1 MNIKSDLLLVLPEIF
16 LLSALSLVLLL
27 DLALPDKRRYLTYI
41 FSQLSLVLT
50 LALVLWQYTWP
61 EATAFHGM
69 YSKDALS
76 LTAKAA
82 ILLVSIPVLAYGRSY
97 LVATALERGEYY
109 LLSLLGILGMLIL
122 VSSQHL
128 LTLYL
133 GLELLSL
140 AMYALVAFARD
151 RAEAAEAGIKYFV
164 LGAVA
169 SGFLLYGMSLLYGLS
184 GSLALPMIAEALS
197 TQSENP
203 AVLLVLVFFVVAT
216 LFKLGVA
223 PFHMWLPDVY
233 QGAPLATTIYLSAAP
248 KIAALVLLLRLFQEG
263 LALWHGDWQL
273 LFLALAVLSLALGNL
288 LALAQSQIKR
298 ILAYSAIAHMGFVLL
313 AVAPLAYG
321 YDVALFYAV
330 VYALISAGTF
340 GALLLLTHKQNQ
352 DADAITDLA
361 GLGQRAPW
369 LAFMLLI
376 LLFSQAGI
384 PPTIGFYAKFF
395 VLNQL
400 IEAGFWFIALTAL
413 IFSVIGAFYYLRLI
427 KTMYMDKAESTALNF
442 VHLDAKILLTI
453 NGLAALV
460 LGFFPGAIWW
470 WLQSL

>member
-1 MNIKSDLLLVLPEIF
+1 MNITQDLLLALPEIF

-27 DLALPDKRRYLTYI
+27 DLALPDKRRYLTYF
-41 FSQLSLVLT
+41 FSQLSLLLT
-50 LALVLWQYTWP
+50 FALVLWQYTWP
-61 EATAFHGM
+61 EATAFSGM

-82 ILLVSIPVLAYGRSY
+82 VLLVSLFVLAYGRSY
-97 LVATALERGEYY
+97 LVATAMERGEYY

-140 AMYALVAFARD
+140 ALYALVAFARD
-151 RAEAAEAGIKYFV
+151 RIEASEAGIKYFV

-184 GSLALPMIAEALS
+184 GSLALPEIAEALAA
-197 TQSENP
+197 QSENP
-203 AVLLVLVFFVVAT
+203 AVLLVLVFFIVAT

-248 KIAALVLLLRLFQEG
+248 KIAALVLLLRLFQEV
-263 LALWHGDWQL
+263 LTVWHGDWQL
-273 LFLALAVLSLALGNL
+273 LFLALAVLSLVLGNL
-288 LALAQSQIKR
+288 LALVQTQIKR
-298 ILAYSAIAHMGFVLL
+298 LLAYSAIAHMGFVLL
-313 AVAPLAYG
+313 AVAPLANG
-321 YDVALFYAV
+321 YEVALFYAV
-330 VYALISAGTF
+330 VYALLSAGTL
-340 GALLLLTHKQNQ
+340 GALLLLTHTQNQ
-352 DADAITDLA
+352 DSDAVTALA

-376 LLFSQAGI
+376 LLFAQAGI

-400 IEAGFWFIALTAL
+400 VEAGFWFIALTAL

-427 KTMYMDKAESTALNF
+427 KTMYMDKAESTAVNVL
-442 VHLDAKILLTI
+442 HLDAKILLSV
-453 NGLAALV
+453 NGLAALF
-460 LGFFPGAIWW
+460 LGFFPGVIWW